1 MTTDAAR
8 RAQRTA
14 LVALAVGTVL
24 VPLLFYFAAA
34 AGGAEPQSS
43 GIRKSTN
50 SSLKWRAAGSR
61 NEATV
66 ELKAAENVEL
76 KAPEETPPQLFAA
89 DVDAKP
95 LRLEGPAKVAFKRD
109 DAVIQTQAADP
120 ISDPFGDTKPAP
132 APRLLAEPK
141 STLTQP
147 TVKAEPSLPLKPSS
161 PAPTTA
167 APAPTTTLPP
177 LPSSLDQL
185 AAGGGAFQ
193 QEPCPTIADLKKI
206 TAITNNI
213 SASQG
218 ELPRECYFDESVSS
232 PQNRLWP
239 MTNYTWKASGL
250 CHKPLYFEEVAL
262 ERYGHSTGPFSQ
274 PVVSGAHF
282 FGSLLVLPYKMG
294 MDPPGECKYALGY
307 YRPGSCSPYIVPGI
321 PLSARGAAAQATA
334 VTAGILLF
342 P

>member
-8 RAQRTA
+8 RAKRTA
-14 LVALAVGTVL
+14 AVALAAGAVL
-24 VPLLFYFAAA
+24 VPLLFYFAAT

-43 GIRKSTN
+43 GIRKSSS
-50 SSLKWRAAGSR
+50 SSLKWRAAGAR
-61 NEATV
+61 NEATI
-66 ELKAAENVEL
+66 ELKATETVEL
-76 KAPEETPPQLFAA
+76 KAPEEAPPQLFAA
-89 DVDAKP
+89 DTEAKP
-95 LRLEGPAKVAFKRD
+95 LTVEGPAKVAFKRD
-109 DAVIQTQAADP
+109 DAVIQVQAADP

-147 TVKAEPSLPLKPSS
+147 TVQAEPSLPLKSS
-161 PAPTTA
+161 QAAPTT
-167 APAPTTTLPP
+167 PLPTTTLPP

-213 SASQG
+213 AASQG

-239 MTNYTWKASGL
+239 MTNYAWKASGL

-307 YRPGSCSPYIVPGI
+307 YRPGSCSPYIIPGI
-321 PLSARGAAAQATA
+321 PLSARGAAAQGAF
-334 VTAGILLF
+334 VTGLITLF